1 MNLYNILGGH
11 IVAIK
16 CYVFIKYVLSDS
28 LQKVFVEKNEN
39 HLCIYI
45 FLFSLHKSLNVRFFA
60 LQLKIV

>member
-1 MNLYNILGGH
+1 MIVLNLIMNLYNILGGH

-39 HLCIYI
+39 QPKCL
-45 FLFSLHKSLNVRFFA
+45 LTGDLG
-60 LQLKIV
+60 